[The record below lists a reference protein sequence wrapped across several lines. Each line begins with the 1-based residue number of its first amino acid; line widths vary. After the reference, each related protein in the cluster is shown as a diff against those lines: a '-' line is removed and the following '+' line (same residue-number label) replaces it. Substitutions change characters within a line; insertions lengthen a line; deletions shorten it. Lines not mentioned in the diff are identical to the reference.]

1 MDKSLALKPP
11 MGWNSW
17 DCLGWGATESEVRAA
32 ADYMAKNLK
41 HLGYEYIV
49 IDMLWY
55 GDAEAS
61 DFEAFVHETIPLK
74 PNYSMDEFGRLLPD
88 PVKFPSSANGNGF
101 KPLADYIHSLG
112 LEIWSAYTSRYSM
125 AGSRQEHDN

>member
-1 MDKSLALKPP
+1 MIFNMKSKLPALILIFCLFSCHEKTARDTVALQDSTPPIDKSLAVKPP

-17 DCLGWGATESEVRAA
+17 DCLGWGATETEVRAA

-41 HLGYEYIV
+41 HLGYEYVV

-61 DFEAFVHETIPLK
+61 DFEAFVHETIPLNFPHQQEEK
-74 PNYSMDEFGRLLPD
+74 ALNRLQT
-88 PVKFPSSANGNGF
+88 
-101 KPLADYIHSLG
+101 I
-112 LEIWSAYTSRYSM
+112 YT
-125 AGSRQEHDN
+125 ALD